1 MLRRVAQAVE
11 HNARL
16 HRRRA
21 SSPGSIEVEPV
32 HVPRKIEDDRD
43 VGALAGKAG
52 ARAARQHRGAGGAAG
67 GQRGF
72 HVGRVARQRSRRWEA
87 GDSSRRRPH
96 RARANPRSKQ
106 HVAAQSR
113 LELRFEFAMG
123 GKALVIEGRE
133 VVEDRQR
140 GMAHSGM
147 LARRRRKWLIRKS
160 QGRKVGPVAPRWNL
174 RGQLKDFDRF
184 LRLYTNA
191 LQFRPIHAGG

>member
-1 MLRRVAQAVE
+1 M
-11 HNARL
+11 
-16 HRRRA
+16 
-21 SSPGSIEVEPV
+21 PGCTECATS
-32 HVPRKIEDDRD
+32 
-43 VGALAGKAG
+43 
-52 ARAARQHRGAGGAAG
+52 
-67 GQRGF
+67 GQRSF
-72 HVGRVARQRSRRWEA
+72 YVGRVARIDDADGKLAIVRGVRGIEGARSKI
-87 GDSSRRRPH
+87 
-96 RARANPRSKQ
+96 KQ
-106 HVAAQSR
+106 HVAVQSR
-113 LELRFEFAMG
+113 LELSFEFAMG